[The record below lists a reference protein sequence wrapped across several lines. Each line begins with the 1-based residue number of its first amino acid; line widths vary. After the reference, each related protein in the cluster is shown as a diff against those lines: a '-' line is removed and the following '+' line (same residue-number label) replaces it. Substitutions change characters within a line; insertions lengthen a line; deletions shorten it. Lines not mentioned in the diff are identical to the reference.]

1 MKGFTMTLE
10 HQAFGPGA
18 HHVSAETY
26 AADQS
31 GEPSLSA
38 SIAHLLI
45 AASPAHAW
53 EASPSLNPD
62 HEPDEKAAFDIGL
75 AAHMLMTGVG
85 AEIAEIDADDYR
97 TKAAQQARDEARDA
111 GLVPLT
117 RLQVAD
123 VRRMVDA
130 ARRQMTAHGIGD
142 PFARGAEAG
151 TNERSLFWQAD
162 GVCNRCR
169 PDCMDL
175 AAGVAYDLKT
185 VSGYADPEAWVRSA
199 MSQGVDLRA
208 AHYLDGLTALYP
220 GEWRYRFVLLE
231 KARPHCLAVVELSG
245 AALEIGRKK
254 LRRARAIWR
263 QCLDAND
270 WPGWSS
276 EIAIV
281 DPPGWHETAW
291 LDRESREADYR
302 QRHGRDILA
311 AALRWQSP
319 QGVQA

>member
-1 MKGFTMTLE
+1 MTR
-10 HQAFGPGA
+10 HQTFGPGA
-18 HHVSAETY
+18 HSLAAEVY
-26 AADQS
+26 AADPAQ
-31 GEPSLSA
+31 EPSLSA

-62 HEPDEKAAFDIGL
+62 HEPEEKTAFDIGT
-75 AAHMLMTGVG
+75 AVHAVMTGVG
-85 AEIAEIDADDYR
+85 PVIEVIEADDFR
-97 TKAAQQARDEARDA
+97 SKAAQQARDDAREA

-117 RLQVAD
+117 RPQAENVW
-123 VRRMVDA
+123 RMVA
-130 ARRQMTAHGIGD
+130 AAQRQMKAHGIGD
-142 PFARGAEAG
+142 PFARGADAG
-151 TNERSLFWQAD
+151 TNEVSLIWQAD
-162 GVCNRCR
+162 GVWNRAR

-175 AAGVAYDLKT
+175 AASVAYDLKT

-199 MSQGVDLRA
+199 MAHGVDLRA
-208 AHYLDGLTALYP
+208 AHYLDGLAAIYP
-220 GEWRYRFVLLE
+220 GIWRYRFVLLE
-231 KARPHCLAVVELSG
+231 RDRPHCLAVVELSG
-245 AALEIGRKK
+245 AAVEIGRKK
-254 LRRARAIWR
+254 LRRARSIWR
-263 QCLDAND
+263 QCLDGND

-276 EIAIV
+276 EIAVV

-319 QGVQA
+319 QGV

>member
-1 MKGFTMTLE
+1 MTR
-10 HQAFGPGA
+10 HQTFGPGA
-18 HHVSAETY
+18 HNVAAEVY
-26 AADQS
+26 AADPAPR
-31 GEPSLSA
+31 PSLSA

-62 HEPDEKAAFDIGL
+62 FVPEEKAAFDIGT

-85 AEIAEIDADDYR
+85 AEIAQIDADDYR
-97 TKAAQQARDEARDA
+97 TKAAQQARDEARGA

-117 RLQVAD
+117 RPQVEG
-123 VRRMVDA
+123 VRRMVA
-130 ARRQMTAHGIGD
+130 SARRQMEAHGIGD
-142 PFARGAEAG
+142 PFARGAKAG
-151 TNERSLFWQAD
+151 TNEVSILWQAD
-162 GVCNRCR
+162 GIWNRAR
-169 PDCMDL
+169 PDCIDL
-175 AAGVAYDLKT
+175 AEGVAYDLKT
-185 VSGYADPEAWVRSA
+185 ISGYADPEAWVRSA
-199 MSQGVDLRA
+199 MAHSVDLRA
-208 AHYLDGLTALYP
+208 AHYLDGLAAIYP

-245 AALEIGRKK
+245 AAIEIGRKK
-254 LRRARAIWR
+254 LRRARSIWQ
-263 QCLDAND
+263 QCIAEND

-276 EIAIV
+276 EIAVV
-281 DPPGWHETAW
+281 DPPGWHEIAW

-319 QGVQA
+319 QGA